1 MKVAVICNSDS
12 LAFPAIGCL
21 ISRRELAGAAILARS
36 MSSLYQPLIGAGVP
50 QTNILLLAKDNWQ
63 TTMENWLNE
72 LHPDMVWVFGF
83 PWRVPEA
90 ILGMPKGGFLNFHFG
105 SVPQYKGADPIFWQ
119 LKNGEEKAT
128 LVVHKMTADID
139 EGPVVMRREMPIMK
153 GENYGLFCRK
163 SGYLAAELVD
173 TLINDYLNN
182 RLVEKQ
188 QEPGAISLYLK
199 KPGGQTLTI
208 SWEEQ
213 SAEEIERL
221 VNAANP
227 KYGGASTYLGSTELR
242 ILEAAPAE
250 IKTENGF
257 EAAPGTVVYADVVYG
272 VIVACRQDKFLKIN
286 IVHTADGYFSG
297 SKLFSMG
304 IKAGEKFNNLN

>member
-12 LAFPAIGCL
+12 LAFPTIGCL
-21 ISRRELAGAAILARS
+21 ISRGQLSGTAILARS

-50 QTNILLLAKDNWQ
+50 EANILLLAKENWQ
-63 TTMENWLNE
+63 ATMKNWLNE
-72 LHPDMVWVFGF
+72 LRPDMVWVFGF
-83 PWRVPEA
+83 PWRIPEV
-90 ILGMPKGGFLNFHFG
+90 ILNMPKGGFLNFHFG
-105 SVPQYKGADPIFWQ
+105 NVPHYKGADPIFWQ

-128 LVVHKMTADID
+128 LVVHRMTADID
-139 EGPVVMRREMPIMK
+139 EGPLVMQREVPIIK

-163 SGYLAAELVD
+163 CGYLAAELVD
-173 TLINDYLNN
+173 TLISDYSNN
-182 RLVEKQ
+182 RLVEKRQ
-188 QEPGAISLYLK
+188 DPGEAQYFK
-199 KPGGQTLTI
+199 KPGSQTLTI
-208 SWEEQ
+208 SWEDQ
-213 SAEEIERL
+213 SAEEIECL
-221 VNAANP
+221 INAANP
-227 KYGGASTYLGSTELR
+227 RYGGASTYLGNTELR

-257 EAAPGTVVYADVVYG
+257 ETMPGTVVYADAVYG
-272 VIVACRQDKFLKIN
+272 LIVACRHDKFLKIN